1 MAIYTAPIFMRYTG
15 TTAADSTVWALRVG
29 ASVPINVRR
38 IVLFST
44 FDGTGAA
51 STARHQIRRFRTATP
66 SGGSAVVAVPKLV
79 SSGAS
84 SVADIRQD
92 TTGAALTVTSVT
104 FDDPIAVVG
113 ALGRGATG
121 GSAVVNIDFSAS
133 PIVLDVNDGICI
145 RNSVTAVVGDG
156 IAGFIEWEE

>member
-15 TTAADSTVWALRVG
+15 TTAANSTVWSLRVG
-29 ASVPINVRR
+29 ASRPISIRR
-38 IVLFST
+38 IVLIST

-51 STARHQIRRFRTATP
+51 STARHEIRRIRTATP
-66 SGGSAVVAVPKLV
+66 SGGTTVVAVPKLV

-84 SVADIRQD
+84 TAVDIRQD
-92 TTGAALTVTSVT
+92 TAGGALTVTSVA

-113 ALGRGATG
+113 SLGRGATG
-121 GSAVVNIDFSAS
+121 GSAVFNVDFSAS
-133 PIVLDVNDGICI
+133 PIVLDVNDGIVI
-145 RNSVTAVVGDG
+145 RNSIVAVVGDG